1 MHEKLPVRETVLW
14 QESLASRKRGASIMA
29 EFSRFDY
36 NLKNHAVVTKSL
48 MFVLSE
54 PRLAI

>member
-1 MHEKLPVRETVLW
+1 MHEKLPVRETDLW
-14 QESLASRKRGASIMA
+14 QEGLVSRKRDASIMA
-29 EFSRFDY
+29 QFSRFDY

-48 MFVLSE
+48 MFILSD